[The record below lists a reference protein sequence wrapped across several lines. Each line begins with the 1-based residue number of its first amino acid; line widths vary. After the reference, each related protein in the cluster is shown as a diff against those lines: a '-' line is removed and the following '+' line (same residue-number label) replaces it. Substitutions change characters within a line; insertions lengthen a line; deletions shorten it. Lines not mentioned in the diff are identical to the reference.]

1 MDDLRRK
8 VTDILRI
15 CLDYQPDCV
24 FISAALMLISF
35 PLPVKMDSVNIKKDV
50 PSPERLSYASSLIPS
65 L

>member
-35 PLPVKMDSVNIKKDV
+35 PSPVKMDSLNIKKTFHHQNV
-50 PSPERLSYASSLIPS
+50 SYASSLIPS